1 MSLWARVRRRIGR
14 EWRLSRSAVSTPVF
28 ANLEGIPVVAV
39 AGGVVAA
46 ADGGVDA
53 ASASSLSVRALTG
66 PDEVLSAEALLARL
80 YAHALGPAPQ
90 GLPAADPRHRD
101 VQGRAAAVLARIT
114 AQPERL
120 PRRPHL
126 LPALMRATGSG
137 DASATAIA
145 ALVQQD
151 PTLTGNVLRIANSA
165 YYALPGKPLESVP
178 RAITRL
184 GTEGMRRIVAASLMQ
199 PVTDGEHG
207 AFASS
212 TAVIWEH
219 SLIAAAAA
227 AGYAR
232 ELDAGLETAAH
243 MAALLHGL
251 GSIVVLHAVRDEYA
265 RQPLLA
271 PDPAVPLALLDSAGA
286 TAARIAAS
294 WGLPTPTV
302 LALQATESSKDPLAR
317 LLQLGRHAA
326 AAEVLVQAGALD
338 EHGAATTL
346 AALAGRPDAWSRWR
360 RLLEMN

>member
-1 MSLWARVRRRIGR
+1 
-14 EWRLSRSAVSTPVF
+14 VSTAREATPVVAKF
-28 ANLEGIPVVAV
+28 EGIQVVAV
-39 AGGVVAA
+39 AVVAA
-46 ADGGVDA
+46 ADGGVDG
-53 ASASSLSVRALTG
+53 ASAATSSDGALTG
-66 PDEVLSAEALLARL
+66 PAAVLSPGALLARL
-80 YAHALGPAPQ
+80 HAHALGPAPD
-90 GLPAADPRHRD
+90 GLDAADPRHRD
-101 VQGRAAAVLARIT
+101 MQARAAAVLARIT

-165 YYALPGKPLESVP
+165 YYAVPGKPLESVP

-207 AFASS
+207 AFAGSA
-212 TAVIWEH
+212 AVIWEH

-232 ELDAGLETAAH
+232 EVDAGLATAAH
-243 MAALLHGL
+243 IAALVHGL
-251 GSIVVLHAVRDEYA
+251 GSIVVVHAVRDEYA
-265 RQPLLA
+265 RQPSLA

-294 WGLPTPTV
+294 WGLPSPTV
-302 LALQATESSKDPLAR
+302 LVLQATESSRDPLAR
-317 LLQLGRHAA
+317 VLQLGRQAA
-326 AAEVLVQAGALD
+326 AAEVLVQSGALD
-338 EHGAATTL
+338 EQAAAATL

-360 RLLEMN
+360 ETCEMR